1 MPWKNNNGNITETR
15 PTRVRLPEADTR
27 TAEAVTDEVLAES
40 GWFWESPVVF
50 IPAPSPEVIEPV
62 ENQSSYGSASAT
74 SSSATSTSGISAS
87 SSTMSDTTSTLSDT
101 ISLGT
106 LTLS

>member
-1 MPWKNNNGNITETR
+1 MPWKNNNGDINETR

-40 GWFWESPVVF
+40 GWFWEEPVVF
-50 IPAPSPEVIEPV
+50 IPAPLPEVLKPV
-62 ENQSSYGSASAT
+62 ANQSSSG
-74 SSSATSTSGISAS
+74 SSSATSTSGTS
-87 SSTMSDTTSTLSDT
+87 SSISIMSNPTSTLSNT
-101 ISLGT
+101 LSLET